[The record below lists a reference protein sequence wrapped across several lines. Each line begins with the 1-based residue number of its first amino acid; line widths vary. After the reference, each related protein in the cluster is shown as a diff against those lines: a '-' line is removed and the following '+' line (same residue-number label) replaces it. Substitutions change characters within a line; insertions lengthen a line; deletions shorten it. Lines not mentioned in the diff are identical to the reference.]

1 MANYQWLNDEYYQV
15 DLSASAED
23 GFNQLL
29 FGQNGDQNGLFIKS
43 TDSVLDF
50 GGTVAPDLN
59 TSGRLTGTL
68 DLLPALTHN
77 LTLNVTGPELL
88 YRHSPGVT
96 ITFIIGYLAVFLIGL
111 VGNSLVI
118 AVVIRSPR
126 MRNVTNYFIVNLA
139 VADMLVITLCL
150 PATLAGNIY
159 VRKYLFCQCISI
171 LLPIIYMIVNCQ
183 SWKRNLKRNWTRYI
197 DHHIKIELHIKHKIS
212 QFDTYI
218 IVFSNRQ

>member
-1 MANYQWLNDEYYQV
+1 MVHYRLPSEYYHI
-15 DLSASAED
+15 DLSSRDNYGLNTFLLQQGAED
-23 GFNQLL
+23 M
-29 FGQNGDQNGLFIKS
+29 GLIIKT
-43 TDSVLDF
+43 TDTVEM
-50 GGTVAPDLN
+50 GGNILPDLN

-77 LTLNVTGPELL
+77 LTLNTTSGVPELL

-150 PATLAGNIY
+150 PATLMANIY
-159 VRKYLFCQCISI
+159 VPWIMGL
-171 LLPIIYMIVNCQ
+171 YMCKIVPYVQ
-183 SWKRNLKRNWTRYI
+183 GVSVAASVYSLVAVSVDR
-197 DHHIKIELHIKHKIS
+197 
-212 QFDTYI
+212 
-218 IVFSNRQ
+218 